1 MGLVSCPV
9 SDQISSANNPDALG
23 QLLEGR
29 SDEEINQFVEAAGVD
44 TVLGQVF
51 DAMKERFAPEK
62 AAGQSAV
69 VQWDVNA
76 PDGTHTFQFKVADGT
91 ADWKKGTDDTPRVT
105 LTFSLA
111 DFLRF
116 VAGQLDGMQAF
127 MGGKL
132 RLAGDMMFATTLQT
146 WFNA

>member
-1 MGLVSCPV
+1 M

-51 DAMKERFAPEK
+51 DAMKERLDPSK
-62 AAGQSAV
+62 TAGQSAV
-69 VQWDVNA
+69 VQWDINA
-76 PDGTHTFQFKVADGT
+76 PDGTHNYQFKVADGT
-91 ADWKKGTDDTPRVT
+91 GSWSKGTDDTPRVT

-132 RLAGDMMFATTLQT
+132 KLAGDMMFATTLQT
-146 WFNA
+146 WFNT

>member
-1 MGLVSCPV
+1 MFRRV
-9 SDQISSANNPDALG
+9 SDISDTNNPEALA
-23 QLLEGR
+23 QLLDGR
-29 SDEEINQFVEAAGVD
+29 SDEEIDEFVNAAGID
-44 TVLGQVF
+44 TVLTQVF
-51 DAMKERFAPEK
+51 DAMKERLDPQK
-62 AAGQSAV
+62 AAGQTAV

-76 PDGTHTFQFKVADGT
+76 PDGTHSYQFKVENGSGSWSQGT
-91 ADWKKGTDDTPRVT
+91 PDTPRVT
-105 LTFSLA
+105 LTFSRA

-146 WFNA
+146 WFNT

>member
-1 MGLVSCPV
+1 M
-9 SDQISSANNPDALG
+9 SDISDTNNPEALA

-29 SDEEINQFVEAAGVD
+29 SDEEINEFVNAAGID
-44 TVLGQVF
+44 TVLAQVF
-51 DAMKERFAPEK
+51 DAMKERLDPQK
-62 AAGQSAV
+62 AAGQTAV

-76 PDGTHTFQFKVADGT
+76 PDGVHSYQFKVENGAGSWTQGT
-91 ADWKKGTDDTPRVT
+91 PDTPRVT

-116 VAGQLDGMQAF
+116 VSGQLDGMQAF

-146 WFNA
+146 WFNT

>member
-1 MGLVSCPV
+1 MFCRV
-9 SDQISSANNPDALG
+9 SDISDANNPELLA

-29 SDEEINQFVEAAGVD
+29 SDEEINAFATAAGVD
-44 TVLGQVF
+44 TVLAQVF
-51 DAMKERFAPEK
+51 DAMKERLDPQK
-62 AAGQSAV
+62 SAGQSAV

-76 PDGTHTFQFKVADGT
+76 PDGTHSYQFKVENGSGSWTQGT
-91 ADWKKGTDDTPRVT
+91 SDTPRVT

-146 WFNA
+146 WFNT

>member
-1 MGLVSCPV
+1 L
-9 SDQISSANNPDALG
+9 SDANNPEALG

-44 TVLGQVF
+44 TVLTQVF

-76 PDGTHTFQFKVADGT
+76 PDGTHTYQFKVADG
-91 ADWKKGTDDTPRVT
+91 AASWVQGTGDAARVT
-105 LTFSLA
+105 LAFSLA

-132 RLAGDMMFATTLQT
+132 RLSGDMMFATTLQT
-146 WFNA
+146 WFST

>member
-1 MGLVSCPV
+1 MFRRVTDF
-9 SDQISSANNPDALG
+9 SDANNPDALA

-44 TVLGQVF
+44 TVLTQVF
-51 DAMKERFAPEK
+51 DAMKERLDPQK
-62 AAGQSAV
+62 SAGQSAV

-76 PDGTHTFQFKVADGT
+76 PDGTHSYQFKVENGSGSWTQGT
-91 ADWKKGTDDTPRVT
+91 PDAARVT

-132 RLAGDMMFATTLQT
+132 RLAGDMLFATT
-146 WFNA
+146 

>member
-1 MGLVSCPV
+1 MFAPV
-9 SDQISSANNPDALG
+9 TDISDANNPEALA

-29 SDEEINQFVEAAGVD
+29 SDEEINEFVNAAGVD
-44 TVLGQVF
+44 TVLTQVF
-51 DAMKERFAPEK
+51 DAMKERLDPQK
-62 AAGQSAV
+62 SAGQSAV

-76 PDGTHTFQFKVADGT
+76 SDGTHNYQFKVDNGSGSWTQGT
-91 ADWKKGTDDTPRVT
+91 PDSPRVT
-105 LTFSLA
+105 LTFSLP
-111 DFLRF
+111 DFMRF

-146 WFNA
+146 WFNT

>member
-1 MGLVSCPV
+1 M
-9 SDQISSANNPDALG
+9 SDQMNVNDRGALA

-29 SDEEINQFVEAAGVD
+29 SDEEINEFVGVAGVD

-51 DAMKERFAPEK
+51 EGMRQAFVPER

-69 VQWDVNA
+69 VQWDVNTGE
-76 PDGTHTFQFKVADGT
+76 GTKSWTVRIADGQCSVTQGT
-91 ADWKKGTDDTPRVT
+91 AESPRLT
-105 LTFSLA
+105 LTWFTIG

-127 MGGKL
+127 MSGKL
-132 RLAGDMMFATTLQT
+132 RLAGDMLFAQT
-146 WFNA
+146 MQNWFAV

>member
-1 MGLVSCPV
+1 MVGSLSPV
-9 SDQISSANNPDALG
+9 TDLSDANNPDALAE
-23 QLLEGR
+23 LLEGR
-29 SDEEINQFVEAAGVD
+29 SDDEINEFVNAAGVD
-44 TVLGQVF
+44 TVISQVF
-51 DAMKERFAPEK
+51 EAMKERLDPQK
-62 AAGQSAV
+62 SAGQTAV

-76 PDGTHTFQFKVADGT
+76 PDGTHSYQFKVDSGSGSWTQGT
-91 ADWKKGTDDTPRVT
+91 PDAPRVT

-132 RLAGDMMFATTLQT
+132 TLAGDMLFAS
-146 WFNA
+146 

>member
-9 SDQISSANNPDALG
+9 SDQISSANNPEALG

-29 SDEEINQFVEAAGVD
+29 SDEEINEFVNAAGVD
-44 TVLGQVF
+44 TVLAQVF
-51 DAMKERFAPEK
+51 DAMKERLDPQK
-62 AAGQSAV
+62 SAGQKAV

-76 PDGTHTFQFKVADGT
+76 PDGMRSYQFKVDNGSGSWSQGT
-91 ADWKKGTDDTPRVT
+91 PDTPRVT

-116 VAGQLDGMQAF
+116 VAGELDGMQAF

-146 WFNA
+146 WFNT

>member
-1 MGLVSCPV
+1 MFRRV
-9 SDQISSANNPDALG
+9 SDISDTNNPEALA
-23 QLLEGR
+23 QLLDGR
-29 SDEEINQFVEAAGVD
+29 SDEEINEFVNAAGID
-44 TVLGQVF
+44 TVLTQVF

-69 VQWDVNA
+69 VQWDINA
-76 PDGTHTFQFKVADGT
+76 PDGTHTYQFKVADG
-91 ADWKKGTDDTPRVT
+91 AASWSQGAGEAPRVT
-105 LTFSLA
+105 LAFSLA

-132 RLAGDMMFATTLQT
+132 RLSGDMMFATTLQT
-146 WFNA
+146 WFNT

>member
-1 MGLVSCPV
+1 VTDI
-9 SDQISSANNPDALG
+9 SDSNNPEALA

-29 SDEEINQFVEAAGVD
+29 SDEEINEFVNAAGVD
-44 TVLGQVF
+44 TVLAQVF
-51 DAMKERFAPEK
+51 DAMTERLDPQK
-62 AAGQSAV
+62 AAGQTAV

-76 PDGTHTFQFKVADGT
+76 PDGVHSYQFKVENGAGSWAQGT
-91 ADWKKGTDDTPRVT
+91 PDTPRVT

-146 WFNA
+146 WFNT

>member
-1 MGLVSCPV
+1 M
-9 SDQISSANNPDALG
+9 SDIGSANDPEALG

-29 SDEEINQFVEAAGVD
+29 PDDEINQFVEAAGVD

-51 DAMKERFAPEK
+51 DAMKERLDPTK
-62 AAGQSAV
+62 TAGQSAV
-69 VQWDVNA
+69 VQWDINA
-76 PDGTHTFQFKVADGT
+76 PDGTHTYQFKVADG
-91 ADWKKGTDDTPRVT
+91 AGSWSKGTDDTPRVT

-127 MGGKL
+127 MSGKL
-132 RLAGDMMFATTLQT
+132 RLQGDMMFAQTLQA
-146 WFNA
+146 WFAT

>member
-1 MGLVSCPV
+1 M
-9 SDQISSANNPDALG
+9 SDLGDANNPEALG

-44 TVLGQVF
+44 TVLTQVF

-76 PDGTHTFQFKVADGT
+76 PDGTHTYQFKVADG
-91 ADWKKGTDDTPRVT
+91 AASWAEGTGDAPRVT
-105 LTFSLA
+105 LAFSLA

-132 RLAGDMMFATTLQT
+132 KLSGDMMFATTLQT
-146 WFNA
+146 WFNT

>member
-1 MGLVSCPV
+1 VTDL
-9 SDQISSANNPDALG
+9 SDANNPEALG

-29 SDEEINQFVEAAGVD
+29 SDEEVNQFVEAAGVD
-44 TVLGQVF
+44 TVLTQVF
-51 DAMKERFAPEK
+51 DAMKERFAADK

-69 VQWDVNA
+69 VQWDINA
-76 PDGTHTFQFKVADGT
+76 PDGTHTYQFKVADG
-91 ADWKKGTDDTPRVT
+91 AASWAQGTGDAPRVT
-105 LTFSLA
+105 LAFSLA

-132 RLAGDMMFATTLQT
+132 RLSGDMMFATTLQT
-146 WFNA
+146 WFNT

>member
-1 MGLVSCPV
+1 V
-9 SDQISSANNPDALG
+9 SDLGDANNPEALG

-44 TVLGQVF
+44 TVLTQVF

-76 PDGTHTFQFKVADGT
+76 PDGTHTYQFKVADG
-91 ADWKKGTDDTPRVT
+91 AASWSPGAGEASRVT
-105 LTFSLA
+105 LAFSLA

-132 RLAGDMMFATTLQT
+132 RLSGDMMFATTLQT
-146 WFNA
+146 WFNT